1 MSAVAIKRNG
11 VECYKL
17 AKIGGVNKQSVGSWS
32 GVDSAPPPKF
42 FSMFED
48 GSGTESADLS
58 LGTTAHDAEFVG
70 ACDWYTTSTAAGTY
84 AIATG
89 TGEAIK
95 IDDHSDLDWPVTG
108 EWSFST
114 YTATLSSTYAG
125 CLVKRTGSG
134 SAYRGFALYFLNGV
148 IDCYI
153 VDAYSSE
160 ALHVK
165 GTGTSTNIKDGNWHH
180 VVVSWDGTGS
190 QDSSALTMWIDG
202 VKHTVGNGKLAVHSG
217 IDTLDSDS
225 VITNSVDIYLSNSSD
240 TQVYP
245 SGGVDHTAIWNGTG
259 LTATQ
264 VAVLYNSG
272 TPIDVRRGL

>member
-1 MSAVAIKRNG
+1 MSAVALKRNG

-17 AKIGGVNKQSVGSWS
+17 AKIGGVAKQSVGGCS
-32 GVDSAPPPKF
+32 GVDIAPPPKF

-48 GSGTESADLS
+48 GSGTTSADLS
-58 LGTTAHDAEFVG
+58 LGTTAHTAEFVG
-70 ACDWYTTSTAAGTY
+70 SCDWYTTSTAAGTY

-89 TGEAIK
+89 VGEAVIL
-95 IDDHSDLDWPVTG
+95 DDHNDLDWAVDG

-125 CLVKRTGSG
+125 CLVKRAGSG
-134 SAYRGFALYFLNGV
+134 AAYRGFALYFLNGV
-148 IDCYI
+148 VDLYI
-153 VDAYSSE
+153 SDAYSSE
-160 ALHVK
+160 ALHLK
-165 GTGTSTNIKDGNWHH
+165 GTGTSTNIKDGAWHH
-180 VVVSWDGTGS
+180 VVVSWDGTSS
-190 QDSSALTMWIDG
+190 QGASSLSMWIDG
-202 VKHTVGNGKLAVHSG
+202 VLHTTGNSKLAVHSG
-217 IDTLDSDS
+217 IDSLDSNS
-225 VITNSVDIYLSNSSD
+225 TITNAIDVYLSNSSD

-259 LTATQ
+259 LTASQ

>member
-1 MSAVAIKRNG
+1 MGTPLISWNG
-11 VECYKL
+11 IDTYKL
-17 AKIGGVNKQSVGSWS
+17 KSWNGSEKQTLS
-32 GVDSAPPPKF
+32 GINGTDLSPPPKF

-48 GSGTESADLS
+48 GSGTTSADLS

-70 ACDWYTTSTAAGTY
+70 AAEWYTASTAAGTY

-95 IDDHSDLDWPVTG
+95 IDDHNDLDWPVDG
-108 EWSFST
+108 EWAFST
-114 YTATLSSTYAG
+114 YTATLSNTYAG
-125 CLVKRTGSG
+125 CLVKRAGSG

-180 VVVSWDGTGS
+180 VVVSWDGTTS
-190 QDSSALTMWIDG
+190 QGASSLSIWIDG
-202 VKHTVGNGKLAVHSG
+202 ALHTTGNSKLAVHSG
-217 IDTLDSDS
+217 IDSLDSNS
-225 VITNSVDIYLSNSSD
+225 TITNSVDIYLSNSSD